1 MSRQF
6 IVVTPVNSEAYGD
19 TMLIPVD
26 RIEVVHEESGGS
38 GSYIWVAVS
47 VVEGPDCYWV
57 RESVDVI
64 AERIGGAS

>member
-1 MSRQF
+1 MNRQF
-6 IVVTPVNSEAYGD
+6 IAVTPQRSETFG
-19 TMLIPVD
+19 TRMLIPVD
-26 RIEVVHEESGGS
+26 RVEIIHEESGGS

-57 RESVDVI
+57 RESVDEI